1 MMTKNP
7 VPIPIAN
14 SVSNMT
20 DPPDGAP
27 APGRFVGLDLGDFV
41 ARRRVPPSGLPEPY
55 LRLTLE
61 VPGPPTRERR
71 VAGPRIAKRVPQ

>member
-7 VPIPIAN
+7 APIPIAN
-14 SVSNMT
+14 SVSNMI

-27 APGRFVGLDLGDFV
+27 APGGFSVSIWAASWLF
-41 ARRRVPPSGLPEPY
+41 ARVFPLGLPEPY

>member
-7 VPIPIAN
+7 APIPIAN

-27 APGRFVGLDLGDFV
+27 APGRFVDLDLGDFV
-41 ARRRVPPSGLPEPY
+41 ACA
-55 LRLTLE
+55 
-61 VPGPPTRERR
+61 PGSSL
-71 VAGPRIAKRVPQ
+71 